1 MVESDLVADA
11 QSCVPSVTSVSALS
25 ASYAY
30 PPKEPQT
37 SELHASVGHKRKHG
51 DTMSVT
57 PNPVAI
63 YCTGDVSTKSS
74 TTETE
79 MARWD
84 QRAVTLKGLR
94 RKSCVRYV
102 CNEVR

>member
-1 MVESDLVADA
+1 MVESDLVRDV
-11 QSCVPSVTSVSALS
+11 QSCAPSVTSVSALS

-37 SELHASVGHKRKHG
+37 SELHTSAGDKRKHG

-57 PNPVAI
+57 PNPVAML
-63 YCTGDVSTKSS
+63 CTGEVSTKSN
-74 TTETE
+74 TETE

-84 QRAVTLKGLR
+84 QRSVTLKGLQ

-102 CNEVR
+102 CNDVK